1 MDNRER
7 FPNLDPPYFLLEQ
20 RGATIFAARASYTE
34 DKRVSRLLLLLNEID
49 QAIALEEVPQPRLV
63 ELVSGA
69 IMECG
74 FVDQAEA
81 RYAIAAVLKN
91 IEEYDGSSIAS

>member
-7 FPNLDPPYFLLEQ
+7 FPNLDPPYFLPEQ
-20 RGATIFAARASYTE
+20 RDVTIFDSRVNYTD
-34 DKRVSRLLLLLNEID
+34 DKRVCRLLLLLNEID
-49 QAIALEEVPQPRLV
+49 QAIALEEVPQPRLM

-69 IMECG
+69 IIECG
-74 FVDQAEA
+74 FVNPTEA

-91 IEEYDGSSIAS
+91 IEEYDGPSIAS